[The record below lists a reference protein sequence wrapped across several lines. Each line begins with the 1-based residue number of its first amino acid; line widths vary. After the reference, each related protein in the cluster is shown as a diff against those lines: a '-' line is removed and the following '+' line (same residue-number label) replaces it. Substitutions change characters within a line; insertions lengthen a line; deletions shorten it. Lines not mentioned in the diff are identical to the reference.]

1 MVSPMIKRK
10 QIRRDNRELAAV
22 RKRDAEAENQI
33 AQNKVQHTER
43 QIQRQTRNPEFMK
56 IHQFSKD
63 KSDSKTEQISRNKF
77 LPHNHQ
83 RTDKLIRGTAR
94 IISIGALCFCVYSSI
109 SAKSI

>member
-43 QIQRQTRNPEFMK
+43 QTCNPEFMK
-56 IHQFSKD
+56 IHQFFKD